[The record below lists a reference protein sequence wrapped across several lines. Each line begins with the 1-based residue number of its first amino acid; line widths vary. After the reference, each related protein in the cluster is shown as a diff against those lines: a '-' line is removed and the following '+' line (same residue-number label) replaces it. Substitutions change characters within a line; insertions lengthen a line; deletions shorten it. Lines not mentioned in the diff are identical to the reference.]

1 MKKRSEL
8 DSISLDVE
16 DLWIER
22 VDTSGMTDISFNAF
36 QSLRSLVIGSGVF
49 LNMTRFELK
58 HLPSLQFIDIG
69 DICFYHAQSFSLT
82 GLIG

>member
-1 MKKRSEL
+1 MKKRSGL
-8 DSISLDVE
+8 DSIPLIVE

-22 VDTSGMTDISFNAF
+22 VDTSGMADISFNAF

-58 HLPSLQFIDIG
+58 HLPSLQSIDIG
-69 DICFYHAQSFSLT
+69 DTGFFWASSFSLR
-82 GLIG
+82 GLID

>member
-22 VDTSGMTDISFNAF
+22 VDTSGMADISFNAF
-36 QSLRSLVIGSGVF
+36 QSLRSLVIGSGTFWGV
-49 LNMTRFELK
+49 TSFELK
-58 HLPSLQFIDIG
+58 HLPSLLSIDIG
-69 DICFYHAQSFSLT
+69 DTCFYHTQSFSLT